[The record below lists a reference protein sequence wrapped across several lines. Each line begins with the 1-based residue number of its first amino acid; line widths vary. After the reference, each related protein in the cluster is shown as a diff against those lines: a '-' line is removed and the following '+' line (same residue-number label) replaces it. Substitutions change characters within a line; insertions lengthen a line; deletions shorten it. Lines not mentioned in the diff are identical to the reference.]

1 MELQPLADVGKRHV
15 ISLAMLIVLVVG
27 IGQMQPEAVVAAFD
41 AHFDYPGRGSRLDSV
56 VDGVFH
62 QGLQEHRRHQSI
74 LDGRIQPPMDTET
87 LTQAQLL
94 QIEILTAQREL
105 VSESDQL
112 AVVDHDGAE
121 QLRQILQ
128 SALGSLRI
136 LANQGEHGV
145 QSVEKEMRPD
155 AGLKGLQPRLR
166 DRRRKCPV
174 AKVKIPGDGYGPQRG
189 MAEAP
194 RELAPLTASAQQ
206 ELKREERRGYRQ
218 NDRKDRQQPVS
229 VRETL

>member
-15 ISLAMLIVLVVG
+15 ISLAMLIVLVVE
-27 IGQMQPEAVVAAFD
+27 IGQMQAEPVVAAFD

-62 QGLQEHRRHQSI
+62 QRLQEHRRNQSP
-74 LDGRIQPPMDTET
+74 LDGRIQPPIDTET
-87 LTQAQLL
+87 LTEAQLL

-128 SALGSLRI
+128 SALGSLRM
-136 LANQGEHGV
+136 LANEGKHGI
-145 QSVEKEMRPD
+145 QRVEKKMR
-155 AGLKGLQPRLR
+155 Q
-166 DRRRKCPV
+166 
-174 AKVKIPGDGYGPQRG
+174 
-189 MAEAP
+189 
-194 RELAPLTASAQQ
+194 
-206 ELKREERRGYRQ
+206 EERMTR
-218 NDRKDRQQPVS
+218 
-229 VRETL
+229 L